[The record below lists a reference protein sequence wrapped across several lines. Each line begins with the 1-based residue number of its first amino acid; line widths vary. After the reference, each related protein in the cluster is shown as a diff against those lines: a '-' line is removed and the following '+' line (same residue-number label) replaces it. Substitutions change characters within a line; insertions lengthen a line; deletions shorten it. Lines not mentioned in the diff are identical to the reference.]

1 MGTDKSNHAWNYTL
15 PRVARQV
22 SQLPTHE
29 LFSFGN
35 DRCER
40 PTALARVGVRH
51 ISTRARRR
59 RCARTRKAAIFLSS
73 AASTRSRIGSFV
85 SSRLICGTFPFSMV
99 RSVHTGRA
107 SPVGGSPVDRGIA
120 AEGRPVAADPQ
131 CRAGPRQARLEGQAA
146 PQQQQ
151 LVAAARGGHPHCEG
165 GHMARTNPRARHA
178 PLLSAIAKLAEGR
191 FLPTRSAQ
199 WRPRSG
205 SGGQPTCAG

>member
-1 MGTDKSNHAWNYTL
+1 MELYAASCGSTGFA
-15 PRVARQV
+15 VANA
-22 SQLPTHE
+22 E
-29 LFSFGN
+29 LF
-35 DRCER
+35 
-40 PTALARVGVRH
+40 
-51 ISTRARRR
+51 TRQRSMRMANCTCTS
-59 RCARTRKAAIFLSS
+59 RCATYINSS
-73 AASTRSRIGSFV
+73 KTQALCANKEGSNFFSSTASTRSRIGSFV

-99 RSVHTGRA
+99 RSVHTGLA
-107 SPVGGSPVDRGIA
+107 SPSPVGGSPVDRGIA

-165 GHMARTNPRARHA
+165 GHMARRNPRARHA